1 MIMAKFPRQ
10 STRTKSKDKAR
21 EADRMNG
28 MRPFSNLSA
37 EIGRNSELMNNS
49 LETDQLSPKNLS
61 SFDPNQNFSPQ
72 FIITGANT
80 KVSFKNR

>member
-10 STRTKSKDKAR
+10 PMRTKSKEKNKAA
-21 EADRMNG
+21 ERMNG

-49 LETDQLSPKNLS
+49 LETDQMSPKNLS
-61 SFDPNQNFSPQ
+61 SFDPNQNFSP
-72 FIITGANT
+72 
-80 KVSFKNR
+80 